1 MRHKVNTLQTIGVIS
16 MSDTTEY
23 RVSLV
28 LDLKFKVRVSVQ
40 VWWREDNEQDWN
52 PGKGFNLTYNMARDI
67 VKHLRKSMETTEEYQ
82 EYIQLSDSQRYCIE
96 KLIHKDLVVISKSWH
111 KGDYNWVDGKSLAL
125 PTHNIPTLASMLDI
139 ASKKQ
144 LA

>member
-1 MRHKVNTLQTIGVIS
+1 MKNKVNTLQTIGVIS

-28 LDLKFKVRVSVQ
+28 RDLKNKVCVSVQ
-40 VWWREDNEQDWN
+40 VWWREDARQDWN
-52 PGKGFNLTYNMARDI
+52 PGKGFNLTHNMASNI
-67 VKHLRKSMETTEEYQ
+67 VKHLRKSLDVSGEYM

-96 KLIHKDLVVISKSWH
+96 KLIQKDLVVISKSWH